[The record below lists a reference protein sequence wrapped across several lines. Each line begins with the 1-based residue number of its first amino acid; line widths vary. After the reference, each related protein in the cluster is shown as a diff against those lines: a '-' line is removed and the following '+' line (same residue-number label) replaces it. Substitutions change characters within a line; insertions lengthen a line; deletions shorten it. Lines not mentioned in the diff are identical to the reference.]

1 MSAGRYNIKIEQGAT
16 FRFDITYRDSLSQPV
31 NLTGMTARMQI
42 RPIPSSSTILVN
54 ATVANGRIAL
64 TPLTGR
70 IVVTLSA
77 TETAA
82 LDFTTAR
89 YDLELEALDGTVTR
103 LIEGTVTL
111 SPEVT
116 R

>member
-16 FRFDITYRDSLSQPV
+16 FRFEIVYKDSNSNVVSLA
-31 NLTGMTARMQI
+31 GHTARMQV
-42 RPIPSSSTILVN
+42 RPIISSDTILVN
-54 ATVANGRIAL
+54 ASTANGKIVITPAL
-64 TPLTGR
+64 GR
-70 IVVTLSA
+70 IVVSLSA

-82 LDFTTAR
+82 LDFSTAR
-89 YDLELEALDGTVTR
+89 YDLEIEDSSGIVTR
-103 LIEGTVTL
+103 LIEGAVVL

>member
-16 FRFDITYRDSLSQPV
+16 FRFDITYKDSTQQPV
-31 NLTGMTARMQI
+31 NLTGCTVRMQI
-42 RPIPSSSTILVN
+42 RPIPSSTTILVN
-54 ATVANGRIAL
+54 ATQANGKIAVV
-64 TPLTGR
+64 PLTGR
-70 IVVTLSA
+70 ITVTLSA
-77 TETAA
+77 TATAA

-89 YDLELEALDGTVTR
+89 YDLEIAALDGTVTR
-103 LIEGTVTL
+103 LLEGAVQL

>member
-1 MSAGRYNIKIEQGAT
+1 MAAGRYNIKIEQGAT
-16 FRFDITYRDSLSQPV
+16 FRFEIVYRDSNSAIV
-31 NLTGMTARMQI
+31 NLTGFTARMQI
-42 RPIPSSSTILVN
+42 RPIPSSTTILVN
-54 ATVANGRIAL
+54 ASTANGKIVI
-64 TPLTGR
+64 TPSQGR

-89 YDLELEALDGTVTR
+89 YDLEIEATDGTVTR
-103 LIEGTVTL
+103 LIEGVVTL

>member
-1 MSAGRYNIKIEQGAT
+1 MSAERYNLKIEQGAT
-16 FRFDITYRDSLSQPV
+16 FRFDITYRDSAGVPI
-31 NLTGMTARMQI
+31 NLTNHIVRMQV
-42 RPIPSSSTILVN
+42 RPIVSSPTILVN
-54 ATVANGRIAL
+54 ASTTNGKIVV
-64 TPLTGR
+64 TPLDGR

-82 LDFTTAR
+82 LNFSNAR
-89 YDLELEALDGTVTR
+89 YDLEIEAPNSVVTR
-103 LIEGTVTL
+103 LVEGSVVL